1 MGSLPS
7 GAGRRSSPLGDNLP
21 LAAHL
26 WSATGRYYPWIWTLA
41 CRMVR
46 TMARLNEKVAAVTG
60 GASGIG
66 EATVRRFVMEGAK
79 VAFADRDVER
89 GKRVAAEIAA
99 SGGQVIFVEAHVER
113 EAEAADFVRQAAQR
127 FGRLDILV
135 NNAGVRLYHTV
146 EEASAESWD
155 EILGV
160 NLKGYAFSAKA
171 AIPFLRQAAG
181 GSIVNVAS
189 VRSVTSVGKTTQYD
203 TTKAAVAGLTRGM
216 AADHAPE
223 IRVNAVCPGPI
234 YTPFHEKRIQTL
246 GRTFEQYREDAAKG
260 TLLRRHGTPE
270 EVAA

>member
-1 MGSLPS
+1 
-7 GAGRRSSPLGDNLP
+7 
-21 LAAHL
+21 
-26 WSATGRYYPWIWTLA
+26 
-41 CRMVR
+41 
-46 TMARLNEKVAAVTG
+46 MARLNGKVAAVSG

-113 EAEAADFVRQAAQR
+113 EGEAADFVRQAAQR

-160 NLKGYAFSAKA
+160 NLKGYAFCAKA
-171 AIPFLRQAAG
+171 AMSLLRQAG
-181 GSIVNVAS
+181 GGNIVNVAS
-189 VRSVTSVGKTTQYD
+189 VRSVTSIGKTTQYD
-203 TTKAAVAGLTRGM
+203 TTKAAVAG
-216 AADHAPE
+216 
-223 IRVNAVCPGPI
+223 I
-234 YTPFHEKRIQTL
+234 YTPFHEKRNEAI
-246 GRTFEQYREDAAKG
+246 GRTFDQYRDDAARG
-260 TLLRRHGTPE
+260 TLLRRHGTPD
-270 EVAA
+270 EVAACILFLASDDASYVTGTLLFVDGGYTAM